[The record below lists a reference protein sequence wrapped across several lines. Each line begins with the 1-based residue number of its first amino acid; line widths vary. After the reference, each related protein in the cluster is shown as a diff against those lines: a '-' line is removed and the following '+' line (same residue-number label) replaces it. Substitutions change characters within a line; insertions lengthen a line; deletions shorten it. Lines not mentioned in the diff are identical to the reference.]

1 MDLNKLMQLAMEHHN
16 QEQAKKL
23 QYNACFELLANIF
36 IRTIPPTQR
45 IDQLNISMQNVI
57 DNAGY
62 LNSEEEEGFCEL
74 MGLAK
79 NMVIEMADKMEASR

>member
-1 MDLNKLMQLAMEHHN
+1 
-16 QEQAKKL
+16 
-23 QYNACFELLANIF
+23 
-36 IRTIPPTQR
+36 
-45 IDQLNISMQNVI
+45 MQNVI

-79 NMVIEMADKMEASR
+79 NMVIEMADKMEANQ